1 MRIRILYLFFLI
13 FYTTVI
19 VSQEPVTIPE
29 TILIISEN
37 YNDVIKYYN
46 KKMPDNYI
54 IRSIYYNDKTDNKL
68 ILNQILEYHPSLIIL
83 FDDNTIINIFL
94 KNLDFFSN
102 RDVIYC
108 SVYSDETL
116 DELKYLNVN
125 IKGISYSI
133 NYNDLN
139 KLLKLFQ
146 DILILKTNSYTSSLL
161 SSKFH
166 ENHKISVYDYT
177 IERLYNLRKT
187 LLGLN
192 DNELIVNLL
201 ISKIETHSTSDL
213 SEEILEWGNNVVLD
227 FNKNDYSIISL
238 VPDYSYV
245 SDKLINFTLN
255 YKNNSIDSIKIQLK
269 FNLNI
274 KNLNSIKK
282 LFIIKKIEKN
292 IFEIIKND

>member
-146 DILILKTNSYTSSLL
+146 DISILKTNSYTSSLL
-161 SSKFH
+161 SSKFY
-166 ENHKISVYDYT
+166 ENHKIRIYDYT

-201 ISKIETHSTSDL
+201 ISKIETYSTSDL

-227 FNKNDYSIISL
+227 FNKNNYSIISL

-255 YKNNSIDSIKIQLK
+255 YKNNSIDSIKVQLK